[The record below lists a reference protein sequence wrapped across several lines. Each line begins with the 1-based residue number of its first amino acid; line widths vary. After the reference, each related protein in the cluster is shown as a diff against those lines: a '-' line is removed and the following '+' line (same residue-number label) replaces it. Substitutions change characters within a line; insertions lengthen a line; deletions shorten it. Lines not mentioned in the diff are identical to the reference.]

1 MTALRDL
8 KLASN
13 NLSGPLNAAISL
25 LDGLEVLDLHDN
37 KLTYLPEDMQRM
49 SRLRILDLGENSFE
63 SISFAAVADLPLS
76 QLVLRKN
83 KLTGTLIED
92 PIDAMRTL
100 QTLDISCNQIKYLMP
115 STTVISFPALHTLT
129 ASMNRLQEL
138 PDMSSWPSLL
148 TLALDENGIGA
159 IPESFMSLI
168 KLRQVD
174 FSGNDI
180 RVVPPELSR
189 MDSLSMIRLSGNPLR
204 DKKFVTATTDELKV
218 ILAGRLE
225 PPPPYQEQGENVV
238 GIMGKLAEADKMR
251 ATTRHFAD
259 NDSRSDA
266 EDDFTTPPTSR
277 PNSPSRSRSQTM
289 DSVQTQFHMPVL
301 EDWQVRAGGVLD
313 RSRTGSSVLDATKC
327 AEANDRQTVRQLLL
341 HHNIFSTLPESLA
354 VFARSLTSLSLA
366 NNQLTGANYL
376 QQPFELPALKEL
388 NLAANRISSLV
399 PLLEFLDAPLL
410 ETLDISTNRLTGL
423 PLGLLDKFPRLRV
436 LLASNNQISELR
448 PGSIR
453 GLKIVE
459 VGSNEI
465 GQLDPMIGLLGGVN
479 GLERLDVSGNRFKV
493 PRWNI
498 LEQGTHATL
507 HWLRGRVPELEMER
521 WREQNGDDD

>member
-1 MTALRDL
+1 
-8 KLASN
+8 
-13 NLSGPLNAAISL
+13 
-25 LDGLEVLDLHDN
+25 
-37 KLTYLPEDMQRM
+37 
-49 SRLRILDLGENSFE
+49 
-63 SISFAAVADLPLS
+63 
-76 QLVLRKN
+76 
-83 KLTGTLIED
+83 
-92 PIDAMRTL
+92 
-100 QTLDISCNQIKYLMP
+100 
-115 STTVISFPALHTLT
+115 
-129 ASMNRLQEL
+129 
-138 PDMSSWPSLL
+138 
-148 TLALDENGIGA
+148 
-159 IPESFMSLI
+159 
-168 KLRQVD
+168 
-174 FSGNDI
+174 
-180 RVVPPELSR
+180 
-189 MDSLSMIRLSGNPLR
+189 
-204 DKKFVTATTDELKV
+204 
-218 ILAGRLE
+218 
-225 PPPPYQEQGENVV
+225 
-238 GIMGKLAEADKMR
+238 
-251 ATTRHFAD
+251 
-259 NDSRSDA
+259 
-266 EDDFTTPPTSR
+266 
-277 PNSPSRSRSQTM
+277 M